1 MQILEIKVLKGPN
14 YWSIRRPNLI
24 QMKLDLEDL
33 EYRPSNK
40 IEGFRER
47 IEQLIPTLIEH
58 QCSEGHRGGFFKRV
72 EDGTWMGHI
81 IEHIPPQDLLNLL
94 IQCTKALK
102 PNGKIVKAVRLSGFF
117 ALDRPLKAAR

>member
-40 IEGFRER
+40 TAGILRVADLVLNSRYPMCLVALPSVTAEPCR
-47 IEQLIPTLIEH
+47 QLLAKYPKTATLLA
-58 QCSEGHRGGFFKRV
+58 GH
-72 EDGTWMGHI
+72 
-81 IEHIPPQDLLNLL
+81 
-94 IQCTKALK
+94 
-102 PNGKIVKAVRLSGFF
+102 
-117 ALDRPLKAAR
+117 PLPE